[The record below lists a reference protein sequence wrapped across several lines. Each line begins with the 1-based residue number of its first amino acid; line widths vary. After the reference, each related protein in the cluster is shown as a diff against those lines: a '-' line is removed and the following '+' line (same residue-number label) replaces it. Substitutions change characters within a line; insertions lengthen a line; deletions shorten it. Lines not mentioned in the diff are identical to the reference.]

1 MMPARQAA
9 QTAED
14 ARLIALQKIDA
25 EDAAHQRA
33 VVAEREA
40 QANARANAEQER
52 RRQAESDREASEA
65 ARLAAERA
73 KAEAVRAKS
82 EAERS
87 RLEAERAAEQLA
99 QERRAA
105 EEARAAAES
114 AKAAAEAQ
122 AQQARLTAAQ
132 AQQSADQAERDK
144 AALRQQIRDQ
154 LNVILET
161 RETARGLIVNL
172 SDVLFDTGSA
182 NLKPGAREKLAK
194 IAGILLAHPGLTLQ
208 VEGHTDSVGAA
219 GYNQRLSES
228 RAHSVQDYLIRQGI
242 SPGTVATSGLG
253 ASQPVASNRTST
265 GRQQNRRV
273 ELIVS
278 GEPIG
283 RSRQ

>member
-1 MMPARQAA
+1 M
-9 QTAED
+9 
-14 ARLIALQKIDA
+14 
-25 EDAAHQRA
+25 
-33 VVAEREA
+33 
-40 QANARANAEQER
+40 
-52 RRQAESDREASEA
+52 
-65 ARLAAERA
+65 
-73 KAEAVRAKS
+73 
-82 EAERS
+82 
-87 RLEAERAAEQLA
+87 
-99 QERRAA
+99 
-105 EEARAAAES
+105 
-114 AKAAAEAQ
+114 
-122 AQQARLTAAQ
+122 TAAQ

-253 ASQPVASNRTST
+253 ASQPVASNRTSA